1 MATEKSSKKVN
12 AAPIRNQPNVVWDT
26 DEVRNVY
33 ANVFNVA
40 GSPEEFV
47 ISLGISHTWREGQRE
62 LKVPMTDRIL
72 MSPYAAKR
80 LARLLNNVM
89 REFESRFGTLEIGRA
104 PQGAPGATQLRPHD
118 SGATTGRT
126 PKTND

>member
-1 MATEKSSKKVN
+1 MATEKQRKKVN
-12 AAPIRNQPNVVWDT
+12 TAPIRNQPNVIWDT
-26 DEVRNVY
+26 EEVRNVY

-47 ISLGISHTWREGQRE
+47 ISLGISHTWREGQSE

-80 LARLLNNVM
+80 LARLLNSVI
-89 REFESRFGTLEIGRA
+89 REFESRFGPLEIRRA
-104 PQGAPGATQLRPHD
+104 QEGALGATQSRSPE
-118 SGATTGRT
+118 SGATTGRA